1 MAAADCGRMRATTSN
16 NLSMN
21 SGSHAPFSGPERAIL
36 VGVELPDAT
45 TDIESS
51 LDELGSLADTAG
63 ACVVD
68 RLTQRRERV
77 HPALFIGKGKAAD
90 IAEKCSELKADLV
103 VFDHDLSPAQVRN
116 LEREL
121 GVRVIDRTELILDIF
136 ARRARTKQARLQV
149 ELAQLQYQ
157 LPRLRRMWTHLS
169 RIEGGIGL
177 RGPGETQIEV
187 DRRRARTRI
196 RDLERSLEH
205 IQTRKSL
212 ETSGRK
218 EFFTVALVGYTNVGK
233 TALMNALTGEALLA
247 ENRLFATLDATT
259 RRLDLPS
266 GQSALLSDTVG
277 FIQNIPHH
285 LVASFHATLEE
296 VREADLILHVVD
308 VSHPER
314 RSQVQSVDGVLL
326 NLKCTDKPT
335 LYVLNKC
342 DLLEEGAKPMHLEQF
357 EFSVLVSARTGVGLE
372 ALRNQIESR
381 AEQNRVEMDVV
392 LPASEGKVAAY
403 IAEHG
408 NVLERHYEDAR
419 VHLKARLL
427 PRHAHR
433 VRKMMAELTQ
443 CE

>member
-1 MAAADCGRMRATTSN
+1 
-16 NLSMN
+16 
-21 SGSHAPFSGPERAIL
+21 
-36 VGVELPDAT
+36 
-45 TDIESS
+45 
-51 LDELGSLADTAG
+51 
-63 ACVVD
+63 
-68 RLTQRRERV
+68 
-77 HPALFIGKGKAAD
+77 
-90 IAEKCSELKADLV
+90 
-103 VFDHDLSPAQVRN
+103 
-116 LEREL
+116 
-121 GVRVIDRTELILDIF
+121 
-136 ARRARTKQARLQV
+136 
-149 ELAQLQYQ
+149 Q